1 MPATK
6 RRPPTRRSGSR
17 RPSSDPTRLVER
29 RIGLLFAIF
38 LLLLGLAALR
48 ATWLGTV
55 RSGPLAER
63 AVSQQI
69 EDITTSARRGM
80 IVDRNGIKLAV
91 SEDAVTV
98 FAHPFLIEDPARVA
112 KRLAPLIGRTES
124 ELLEKLSDKDSSFVY
139 LRRKMDAGLGQ
150 RIEDLG
156 IEGIDTVVEAKRTYP
171 QRQLA
176 SQVLGM
182 VGTDNSGLAGLE
194 YSRDRQLHGKDGKRR
209 LVKDALGEP
218 ISLIEVERSTP
229 GKDLRLTLDARIQ
242 ERTEAVLAEVGQTY
256 TPQGA
261 TAVVMDPRTGEI
273 LALANWPRVDA
284 NNVGGAPKYARRNSA
299 IQATYEPGSTFKAF
313 TVSGAI
319 EEGLVEP
326 TTQLSVPP
334 LIQVADRT
342 VGEAHDGGGGTFSVA
357 DILARSS
364 NVGSVMIGLKLGA
377 KRFDRWVRRFG
388 FGSPTSVDLPGEEGG
403 IVLRP
408 EQYSG
413 SSMGNMPIGQGIAV
427 TPMQMAS
434 AYTAIANQGVMR
446 RPHVVA
452 GNAPP
457 PLRVLSRSTATRVS
471 KMLEGV
477 LAAGGTAEEA
487 SVEGYTLAGKTGTA
501 EKAIKGG
508 YSKTDFVASFIGYA
522 PATNPRLLV
531 AVMVDTP
538 RGDIYGGT
546 VAAPAFE
553 RIMEFALPYLR
564 SRRGSGRRYPASAP

>member
-1 MPATK
+1 VPAT
-6 RRPPTRRSGSR
+6 RSRPPTRRTPGR
-17 RPSSDPTRLVER
+17 RPPSNPSRLVER
-29 RIGLLFAIF
+29 RIGLLFALF

-55 RSGPLAER
+55 KSGSLADR

-69 EDITTSARRGM
+69 EDLTTAARRGT
-80 IVDRNGIKLAV
+80 IVDRNGIELAV

-98 FAHPFLIEDPARVA
+98 FAHPFLIDDPAKVA
-112 KRLAPLIGRTES
+112 RRLAPLIGRAES
-124 ELLEKLSDKDSSFVY
+124 ELLEKLSDKDKGFVY
-139 LRRKMDAGLGQ
+139 LRRKMDAALGL
-150 RIEDLG
+150 RIDELG
-156 IEGIDTVVEAKRTYP
+156 IEGIDTIVEAKRTYP
-171 QRQLA
+171 QGHLA
-176 SQVLGM
+176 SQVLGV
-182 VGTDNSGLAGLE
+182 VGTDNTGLAGLE
-194 YSRDRQLHGKDGKRR
+194 YAREQDLHGQDGKRR

-218 ISLIEVERSTP
+218 ISMIEVERP
-229 GKDLRLTLDARIQ
+229 VAGEDLRLTLDARIQ

-256 TPQGA
+256 TPHGA
-261 TAVVMDPRTGEI
+261 TAVVMDPRNGQI

-284 NNVGGAPKYARRNSA
+284 NNVEGSPAYARRNRA
-299 IQATYEPGSTFKAF
+299 IGANYEPGSTFKAF
-313 TVSGAI
+313 TVAGAI

-342 VGEAHDGGGGTFSVA
+342 VGEAHDGGGGTFTVS
-357 DILARSS
+357 DIVARSS

-377 KRFDRWVRRFG
+377 TRFDRWVRRFG
-388 FGSPTSVDLPGEEGG
+388 FGKPTGVDLPGEEGG

-408 EQYSG
+408 KEYSG

-434 AYTAIANQGVMR
+434 AYTAIANHGVMR
-446 RPHVVA
+446 RPYVVA

-457 PLRVLSRSTATRVS
+457 PRRVLSRRTADRVS

-522 PATNPRLLV
+522 PADDPRLLV

-553 RIMEFALPYLR
+553 RIMEFALPYLKIPPR
-564 SRRGSGRRYPASAP
+564 